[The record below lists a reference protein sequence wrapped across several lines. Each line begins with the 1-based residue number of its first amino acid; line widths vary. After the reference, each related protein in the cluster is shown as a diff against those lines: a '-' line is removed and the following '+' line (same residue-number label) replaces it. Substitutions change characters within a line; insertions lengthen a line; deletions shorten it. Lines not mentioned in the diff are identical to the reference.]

1 MKHLLLAAT
10 LFSATALSGC
20 ISVLPE
26 PIVPSALI
34 ALPADRAVAPAMPL
48 QADVAVYTPD
58 SSRAYEGNDIA
69 VRDRQELIYLS
80 DVRWSDSAPHLLQS
94 AVVNALT
101 KAGGPGKAVPAELG
115 ADVDFD
121 VRWRVI
127 DLSAGKET
135 APVRAEVQVSVMDSN
150 TSRMVAQQSFV
161 AEGSPSDRAPRA
173 RAAALAIAA
182 QQVADKVAAFVTE
195 TVQAK
200 PAPANPSAVN

>member
-1 MKHLLLAAT
+1 MKSLLLAAT
-10 LFSATALSGC
+10 LASAAVFTGC

-26 PIVPSALI
+26 PFVPTALI
-34 ALPADRAVAPAMPL
+34 ALPADRAVAPVLPL
-48 QADVAVYTPD
+48 LADVAVYTPD
-58 SSRAYEGNDIA
+58 SSRAFEGNDIA
-69 VRDRQELIYLS
+69 VRDRQELIYLGE
-80 DVRWSDSAPHLLQS
+80 VRWSDSAPHLLQS

-135 APVRAEVQVSVMDSN
+135 APVRAEVQVSVMDSI
-150 TSRMVAQQSFV
+150 TRRMVAQKSFL

-182 QQVADKVAAFVTE
+182 QQVADQVATFVTE
-195 TVQAK
+195 TVTAK
-200 PAPANPSAVN
+200 P